1 MVRSDMQAELTPLSV
16 RHEAALWLLRCHA
29 GDLSIAERFEYLEW
43 LKTSPVHIAEV
54 LRACRL
60 CCWLGQMKP
69 LQPFEY
75 EEPVTPISVAH
86 LSNAGKQVPAEARS
100 PGRLFVQMR
109 NLTAIA
115 AMISVGI
122 GTFNMSWGVLHQ
134 ASLPAESLFRALPL
148 LGPVMTVLVSISTLA
163 AGATIGLRAV
173 KRGAHQ

>member
-1 MVRSDMQAELTPLSV
+1 MQAELGPLSI
-16 RHEAALWLLRCHA
+16 RDEAAQWLLRWHA
-29 GDLSIAERFEYLEW
+29 GDLGVTERFEYVEW
-43 LKTSPVHIAEV
+43 LKTSPVHIAET

-60 CCWLGQMKP
+60 YCWFDQMKP

-75 EEPVTPISVAH
+75 EEPVTPLPLVHTSQA
-86 LSNAGKQVPAEARS
+86 ARETVPAAARS
-100 PGRLFVQMR
+100 PRGLSVRMR

-148 LGPVMTVLVSISTLA
+148 LGPVVAVLISIFALA
-163 AGATIGLRAV
+163 AGATIGLRTV